1 MSAFSEDLQRRIQD
15 IDNVADT
22 MVKKVQNMKKEM
34 NTKKE
39 VRNCLYFSS
48 FSVFKNVV
56 ECNSNYVIL
65 FLKFSDG

>member
-39 VRNCLYFSS
+39 VRNCLYFRH
-48 FSVFKNVV
+48 FSAFKNVV
-56 ECNSNYVIL
+56 ECNANYVIL
-65 FLKFSDG
+65 IFKFSDG